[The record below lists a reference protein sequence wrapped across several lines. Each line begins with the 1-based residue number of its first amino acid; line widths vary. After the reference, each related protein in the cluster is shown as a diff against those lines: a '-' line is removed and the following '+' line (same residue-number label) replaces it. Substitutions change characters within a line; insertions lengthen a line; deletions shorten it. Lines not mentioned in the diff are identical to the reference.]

1 MTLKNVHIEKGL
13 GRNHSCAINFSD
25 CEEETEILVSRPR
38 RRRNVEANENELEK
52 LHNIIDK
59 LEERISELEQKHLQN

>member
-1 MTLKNVHIEKGL
+1 MNVHIEKGL
-13 GRNHSCAINFSD
+13 GRIHSCAINFSD

-52 LHNIIDK
+52 LHDIIDK